1 MDTNISSIL
10 GMAGGREGAKDS
22 SAKPKRESRGRTK
35 GRGASVVRPRKRKRK
50 NKGDEGSWQEEI
62 RVAGCSVAQ
71 ADAGLAFNSNARRER
86 LRQYGPLSDCV
97 LSDFERG
104 SSTGGG
110 GEATSLNS
118 DSPSTRRQSGGE
130 LYYEGGECGH
140 DGPCGEDGLWHTC
153 VAPGPHLYLDSRQ
166 AIPVQKVEPTECT
179 NKEKIYRLVRRCT
192 RFLAADRGLP
202 LPSKIPEDT
211 PCGGLRSALRGLY
224 GKSLT
229 IADELSIKTSQKL
242 EPQPCVFCRPAE
254 EEYMAA
260 WERKVGRDQPVDGM
274 KLKFFKETL
283 RMNVDRAWN
292 VGEFVRVPNGH
303 GSLHHTRREGGN
315 WNEEEFDESCRIELV
330 HSSGKPRVVTLYS
343 EYNQKILHP
352 LHRALYR
359 SLSKYS
365 WLLLGPPTDEIVG
378 SLLGGDWLSFD
389 YSSATDSIKSQYVR
403 AMVDVLIEKSVG
415 LNEEQIKCMRVL
427 ERMKLGDGWSH
438 TGQPMGSLMSFPMLC
453 LFNKTLVDMA
463 LADSLGML
471 SRRRI
476 HRDDLMVYQTHRCKI
491 NGDDL
496 LTRVPPRQKKDF
508 VACMAVWGREIG
520 LIVNEEKTMRSS
532 VFAEINS
539 TVFRNA
545 QEDKKTN
552 LKVLGVGRRN
562 VGDALEL
569 AEGSTVSESGVKYAL
584 EALQPAFSVQK
595 DKKVRKHPR
604 LVAFLRGNKRLRA
617 ASTAVPNEE
626 EKEKNLFPVVDR
638 PDNYDLLP
646 CEERRIVEREV
657 NRLRPVAL
665 AWKEDEKKGPA
676 RKVKWTFADSRS
688 FSAVVRQR
696 GRRSQETILECLD
709 RAFRQDRLELVDNSW
724 IETPDPLSFPEDETK
739 ENSGRCVRLLEAL
752 KAFRLD
758 RQQHRP
764 VGAVTPV

>member
-1 MDTNISSIL
+1 METNISNL
-10 GMAGGREGAKDS
+10 TGMAGGWEGAKDS
-22 SAKPKRESRGRTK
+22 SAQPKRESRGRTN
-35 GRGASVVRPRKRKRK
+35 GRGASVVRPRKHKRK

-104 SSTGGG
+104 SSTGDR
-110 GEATSLNS
+110 GEVTSLNS
-118 DSPSTRRQSGGE
+118 DSPSTRDQSGGE
-130 LYYEGGECGH
+130 EYYSEGECNH
-140 DGPCGEDGLWHTC
+140 FGPCDEDGLWHTC
-153 VAPGPHLYLDSRQ
+153 GTGPHYYLDSRQ
-166 AIPVQKVEPTECT
+166 ALPRVELIPEECT
-179 NKEKIYRLVRRCT
+179 NKKKIYRLVRRCM

-202 LPSKIPEDT
+202 LTSKIPEDT
-211 PCGGLRSALRGLY
+211 PCGSLRATLRSLY

-242 EPQPCVFCRPAE
+242 EPQPCNFCNPVEDA
-254 EEYMAA
+254 YLAA
-260 WERKVGRDQPVDGM
+260 WERKVSRIQPVDGM

-303 GSLHHTRREGGN
+303 GSLGYTRREGGN
-315 WNEEEFDESCRIELV
+315 WNEEEFSESCRIELV

-359 SLSKYS
+359 SLSKYG

-389 YSSATDSIKSQYVR
+389 YSSATDSIKTQYVQ
-403 AMVDVLIEKSVG
+403 AMIDVLIEKSVG
-415 LNEEQIKCMRVL
+415 LNEEQIKCLRVL
-427 ERMKLGDGWSH
+427 EKMKLEDGWSN

-471 SRRRI
+471 SGRRVTKEV
-476 HRDDLMVYQTHRCKI
+476 LKVYQLHRCKI

-496 LTRVPPRQKKDF
+496 LTRSPEGQKKDF
-508 VACMAVWGREIG
+508 VACMAVWGQEIG
-520 LIVNEEKTMRSS
+520 LVVNEDKTMRSA
-532 VFAEINS
+532 VYAEINS

-552 LKVLGVGRRN
+552 LKVLGVGKRD
-562 VGDALEL
+562 VGDALDL
-569 AEGSTVSESGVKYAL
+569 AEQSTVTQSGVKYAL
-584 EALQPAFSVQK
+584 EALQPALSVQK
-595 DKKVRKHPR
+595 DKRVRKHPR
-604 LVAFLRGNKRLRA
+604 LVAYLRGNKRLRA

-626 EKEKNLFPVVDR
+626 EKIRNLFPVVVR

-646 CEERRIVEREV
+646 CEERSVVEREV
-657 NRLRPVAL
+657 VRLRPVAL
-665 AWKEDEKKGPA
+665 AWKEEEKKNPA
-676 RKVKWTFADSRS
+676 GKVKWTFADPRS
-688 FSAVVRQR
+688 FSAVVKQR
-696 GRRSQETILECLD
+696 GRKSQETILECLD
-709 RAFRQDRLELVDNSW
+709 RAYRQDRLELVDNSW
-724 IETPDPLSFPEDETK
+724 IETPDSLLSPEEGTK

-764 VGAVTPV
+764 IGADAPV

>member
-1 MDTNISSIL
+1 METNISNLS

-22 SAKPKRESRGRTK
+22 SAQPKRESRGRTN
-35 GRGASVVRPRKRKRK
+35 GRGVSGVRPRKRKRK

-62 RVAGCSVAQ
+62 RVAGCSVTQ

-97 LSDFERG
+97 LSDFVRG
-104 SSTGGG
+104 SRTDDR
-110 GEATSLNS
+110 EEVASLNS
-118 DSPSTRRQSGGE
+118 DPPSTRDQFGGE
-130 LYYEGGECGH
+130 AYYPEGECNQY
-140 DGPCGEDGLWHTC
+140 GPCDEDGLWHTC
-153 VAPGPHLYLDSRQ
+153 GSTPHYFLDSRQ
-166 AIPVQKVEPTECT
+166 MPLSSEEEVPEGCT
-179 NKEKIYRLVRRCT
+179 NKKKIYRLVRRCMK
-192 RFLAADRGLP
+192 FLAADRGLP
-202 LPSKIPEDT
+202 LNPKIPEDT
-211 PCGGLRSALRGLY
+211 PCGSIRATLRSLY

-242 EPQPCVFCRPAE
+242 EPQPCNFCEPAGE
-254 EEYMAA
+254 AYLAA
-260 WERKVGRDQPVDGM
+260 WERKVSRNQPVDGM

-303 GSLHHTRREGGN
+303 GSLNHTRREGGN

-359 SLSKYS
+359 SLSKYG
-365 WLLLGPPTDEIVG
+365 WLLMGPPTDEIVG

-389 YSSATDSIKSQYVR
+389 YSSATDSIKSQYVQ
-403 AMVDVLIEKSVG
+403 AMIDVLIEKSVG
-415 LNEEQIKCMRVL
+415 LTEEQIKCLRVL
-427 ERMKLGDGWSH
+427 ERMKIGDGWSH

-471 SRRRI
+471 SKKRV
-476 HRDDLMVYQTHRCKI
+476 HRDDLKVYQTHRCKI

-496 LTRVPPRQKKDF
+496 LTRVPNGQKKDF

-532 VFAEINS
+532 VYAEINS

-552 LKVLGVGRRN
+552 LKILGIGRQD

-569 AEGSTVSESGVKYAL
+569 AEGSTTSVPGVKYAL
-584 EALQPAFSVQK
+584 EALQPALSVQK
-595 DKKVRKHPR
+595 DKRVRKHPR
-604 LVAFLRGNKRLRA
+604 LVAYLRGNKRLRA
-617 ASTAVPNEE
+617 AATAVPNEE
-626 EKEKNLFPVVDR
+626 EKRKNLFPVVVR
-638 PDNYDLLP
+638 PDGYDLLP
-646 CEERRIVEREV
+646 CEERSVIEREV

-665 AWKEDEKKGPA
+665 AWKEDEGPA
-676 RKVKWTFADSRS
+676 RKVKWTFAGPRS
-688 FSAVVRQR
+688 FSAVVKQR
-696 GRRSQETILECLD
+696 GRKSQETILECLD
-709 RAFRQDRLELVDNSW
+709 RAYRQDRLELVDNSW
-724 IETPDPLSFPEDETK
+724 IETPDLLSSPEGETK
-739 ENSGRCVRLLEAL
+739 ENKGRCVRLLEAL

-764 VGAVTPV
+764 LGADAPV